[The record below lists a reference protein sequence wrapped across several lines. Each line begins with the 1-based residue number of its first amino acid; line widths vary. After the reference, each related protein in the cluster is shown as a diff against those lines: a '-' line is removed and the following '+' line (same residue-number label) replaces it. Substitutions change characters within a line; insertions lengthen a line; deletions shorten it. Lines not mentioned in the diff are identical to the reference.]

1 MLISLMLLVSN
12 GGTVFADNKT
22 VSVVPDSLTQNATPQ
37 SSLEELPNLQFE
49 IIAPNVG
56 WLATAERLYWTESN
70 GATWQDITPSALN
83 LPIVKVEF
91 VDAKLGWLVALDPSA
106 MPVSI
111 AVLQTSDGGAT
122 WQDKSSNLQK
132 VVNEIDFPL
141 STTIYSQFEPD
152 GQGWLLIKYATGV
165 NFSLGTL
172 LYTSDPG
179 STWERREAQSGEPFR
194 FVDRKHGYQ
203 LAAHGSGLLY
213 TQDGGMTWQTVD
225 LAIAGL
231 EADAQIQPGLP
242 LVTGDGGL
250 VIPVHS
256 YREDELA
263 KTYLLE
269 SLDEGKSW
277 VESTTVLEPTQ
288 AVLRGEP
295 VLETISESGEL
306 TQWQPVVFTPAEG
319 GQPKTTSD
327 PIALDHLALT
337 RLVSSDGQNAWGL
350 FSGGGCLT
358 GENSPEPTCLQG
370 QVLAVTSDGGLTW
383 SLMQLPEA
391 VAVLVETQPVTPE
404 FGKALQPDAT
414 TDATT
419 NWQLIKAQGFDT
431 CAAVNMTRMSTWRA
445 SSPYSVYGLYLGGSM
460 AYCPN
465 TVFDATS
472 LRVLFNA
479 GWRFIPTWV
488 GPQAPCSSF
497 RDKFSLNT
505 TTAYNQGIDNAN
517 QAVEAV
523 KTRGMTNPDGS
534 GSVIYYDL
542 ESFLGDTACTEAVR
556 SFLKGWTTR
565 LHQTGNKSG
574 LYATSRNLDNN
585 KIYTIAPVPD
595 VVWIA
600 EWYWTPYF
608 RDWVTVFNVDYLAN
622 SYWANH
628 QRIYQY
634 AGGHAETWGGLTMS
648 IDSNVIDG
656 MVAVPYSSDITLPVS
671 KLALSGTPGTNGWYR
686 SAISVTLTA
695 TDNVSGI
702 NAIYYDLNGTGWK
715 KYTAPISVTANQT
728 NVLQYRAVD
737 GVYNWESPQSV
748 TFKLDS
754 TAPGFPTGL
763 KSRCP
768 YPGLKQAF
776 CNDEAFSWVTAT
788 DNLSGLYQTYR
799 YWGTDPNGTSSILA
813 TTSFDPSPIADRS
826 TYYLRF
832 RTVDNAGNS
841 SGWRTLY
848 TLSYDTRFNKL
859 QFLPLVT
866 R

>member
-1 MLISLMLLVSN
+1 
-12 GGTVFADNKT
+12 
-22 VSVVPDSLTQNATPQ
+22 VSVVPDSLTLNDIPQ
-37 SSLEELPNLQFE
+37 STLEELPNLQFE
-49 IIAPNVG
+49 LIAPNVG

-70 GATWQDITPSALN
+70 GAKWQDLTPTSLT
-83 LPIVKVEF
+83 LPIVRVEF
-91 VDAKLGWLVALDPSA
+91 VDAKLGWLVGLDPSTT
-106 MPVSI
+106 PVAI
-111 AVLQTSDGGAT
+111 VVYQTSDGGSI

-132 VVNEIDFPL
+132 FVNEIDFPL
-141 STTIYSQFEPD
+141 SSTVYAQFEPD

-172 LYTSDPG
+172 LYTSDAG
-179 STWERREAQSGEPFR
+179 STWEHREAQSGEPFY
-194 FVDRKHGYQ
+194 FIDGKQGYQ
-203 LAAHGSGLLY
+203 LAAHASGLLS
-213 TQDGGMTWQTVD
+213 TQDGGMTWQTVNVS
-225 LAIAGL
+225 IAGL
-231 EADAQIQPGLP
+231 KPDTQIQPGLP
-242 LVTGDGGL
+242 SVTQDGGL
-250 VIPVHS
+250 VLSVHA
-256 YREDELA
+256 YREEELVR
-263 KTYLLE
+263 TYLLE
-269 SLDEGKSW
+269 SFDQGKSW
-277 VESTTVLEPTQ
+277 IETKTALTPTQ
-288 AVLRGEP
+288 EVLRGEP
-295 VLETISESGEL
+295 VLETISGSGEL

-319 GQPKTTSD
+319 SQPKTTSD
-327 PIALDHLALT
+327 PIALDRLALT
-337 RLVSSDGQNAWGL
+337 RLVSTDGQNAWGL

-358 GENSPEPTCLQG
+358 GENSPKPTCLQG

-383 SLMQLPEA
+383 SLMQLPEE
-391 VAVLVETQPVTPE
+391 VAVLVETQPATPE

-431 CAAVNMTRMSTWRA
+431 CATVNMTRMSTWRA
-445 SSPYSVYGLYLGGSM
+445 SSPYTVYGLYLGGAM

-488 GPQAPCSSF
+488 GPQAPCTDF
-497 RDKFSLNT
+497 RVKFSLDP
-505 TTAYNQGIDNAN
+505 TTAYNEGVANAN
-517 QAVEAV
+517 QAVEAL

-542 ESFLGDTACTEAVR
+542 ERFPYSAACSEAAR

-574 LYATSRNLDNN
+574 LYATSVNINTN
-585 KIYTIAPVPD
+585 KVYTIAPVPD

-600 EWYWTPYF
+600 EWYATPYY
-608 RDWVTVFNVDYLAN
+608 RDWVTVFNVDYL
-622 SYWANH
+622 SSGYWANN

-648 IDSNVIDG
+648 IDNDVIDG

-671 KLALSGTPGTNGWYR
+671 KAALSGIYGTIPWYK
-686 SAISVTLTA
+686 SAVSVTLTA

-702 NAIYYDLNGTGWK
+702 NSIYYNLNGTGWK
-715 KYTAPISVTANQT
+715 KYTAPISVTTDLNHT
-728 NVLQYRAVD
+728 LQFRAVD
-737 GVYNWESPQSV
+737 GVYNWESPQSL

-776 CNDEAFSWVTAT
+776 CNDESFSWVTAT
-788 DNLSGLYQTYR
+788 DNLSGLYQTSI
-799 YWGTDPNGTSSILA
+799 YWGTDPNGTS
-813 TTSFDPSPIADRS
+813 TTLTTTTFDPAPIADRS

-841 SGWRTLY
+841 SGWRTLN